1 MARNIGSNNCL
12 PTAAIFSRF
21 VASRR
26 VACGESWF
34 WGGVV
39 REGCCPAAS
48 LLGFGE
54 LPGDS
59 YVWGALSLPLLLLL
73 LLLDVKLYLTVML
86 SNL

>member
-1 MARNIGSNNCL
+1 MDRNIGSNNCL

-26 VACGESWF
+26 VACGESWSG
-34 WGGVV
+34 GGVV

-59 YVWGALSLPLLLLL
+59 YVWGPLSLPL